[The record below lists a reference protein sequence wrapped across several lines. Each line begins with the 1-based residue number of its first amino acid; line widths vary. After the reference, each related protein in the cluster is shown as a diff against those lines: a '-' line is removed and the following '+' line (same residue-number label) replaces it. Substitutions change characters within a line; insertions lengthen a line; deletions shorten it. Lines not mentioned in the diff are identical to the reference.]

1 MNTRTRLLMIAMGI
15 VGALWGVDT
24 GYRNLI
30 EGPAGKRDQELD
42 KLDQQLGEARDQIV
56 ETADAPDQLLALERL
71 SLPYDP
77 ELARAG
83 YQDWLLALV
92 QQSELAGA
100 SVDAGQPTAV
110 KIKDRDTGKPK
121 EVYLRYVFSLRGR
134 GSLQQITDF
143 LYHFYQ
149 GGHLHKI
156 TSLSLNP
163 VSGGRLID
171 VTASVEAIG
180 LTRCERKGELSREI
194 VSRLASDDFADY
206 QSIAR
211 RNLFARHGDE
221 TLAKTVLTAITVGV
235 DGKPEAWISTGVGR
249 TAVLARGEVL
259 EVDAHAIEVVD
270 VLEGQALLDVDGRV
284 VAVKAGQ
291 SVQQAEETGPSD
303 LAGP

>member
-1 MNTRTRLLMIAMGI
+1 MIAMGI
-15 VGALWGVDT
+15 VGALWGADSA
-24 GYRNLI
+24 YRNLI
-30 EGPAGKRDQELD
+30 EGPAGERDQELG
-42 KLDQQLGEARDQIV
+42 KLDQQLSQARDQII
-56 ETADAPDQLLALERL
+56 ETTDAPDQLLALERL

-83 YQDWLLALV
+83 YQDWLLDLV
-92 QQSELAGA
+92 QQSKLVGA
-100 SVDAGQPTAV
+100 SVDAGQPSAV

-143 LYHFYQ
+143 LYRFYQ

-171 VTASVEAIG
+171 VTATVEAIG

-194 VSRLASDDFADY
+194 VSRLASDEFADY

-221 TLAKTVLTAITVGV
+221 TLAKTVVTAITVGV
-235 DGKPEAWISTGVGR
+235 DGKQEAWISTGVGE
-249 TAVLARGEVL
+249 TKVLARGANSRSTPTRSKSSMCCRGRRFWMWTDE
-259 EVDAHAIEVVD
+259 
-270 VLEGQALLDVDGRV
+270 LLLSKRG
-284 VAVKAGQ
+284 KA
-291 SVQQAEETGPSD
+291 SSKRRK
-303 LAGP
+303 